1 MAFTLFKEEY
11 KKRMDDGVL
20 FNNIDETAEFITD
33 LYHESVK
40 DGLSGNG
47 GKFVLG
53 NKKKLRDELKKGLSS
68 KIPSL
73 LFFEAQ
79 LSLGLIGY
87 WTGGTLNNGSTITS
101 PGVPVKPRTFSNA
114 DTIDDFLDN
123 CEKAFTTHLK
133 GTAGLLGNTAWTG
146 YNVP

>member
-40 DGLSGNG
+40 DGLSSNG

-87 WTGGTLNNGSTITS
+87 WTGGTLNNGSTIVT
-101 PGVPVKPRTFSNA
+101 PGIPVKPKTFSNA